1 MARTWLNPHPSSEV
15 RPQDQWW
22 ARDPVEV
29 DGAGGCVCLGGSQ
42 RGGDAL
48 RDAQV
53 ILSAPSCG
61 LTFTLAQKYLHFRHL
76 LISSC
81 VASGCLGS
89 CRFQPAIHHQRRW
102 WFESCVV
109 ELR

>member
-1 MARTWLNPHPSSEV
+1 M
-15 RPQDQWW
+15 
-22 ARDPVEV
+22 

-61 LTFTLAQKYLHFRHL
+61 LTFTLAQKYLHLDIYSFL
-76 LISSC
+76 PVWPQDAL
-81 VASGCLGS
+81 VAVDFS
-89 CRFQPAIHHQRRW
+89 QPFITRDAGGLRAVW
-102 WFESCVV
+102 WN
-109 ELR
+109 